1 MLFVH
6 FVFSK
11 SRFQGPAN
19 HCDKIVVT
27 VTLLEVIDRLD
38 FRRSL
43 VSGQFGEERGL
54 LSRTAAGNRAQVIE
68 GIPDKDCNFWGNEN
82 FHNLYDRL
90 LYERK
95 LKNGYLE
102 RHI

>member
-1 MLFVH
+1 MNENDLSSDNLICIITGAQPKAGTGHKMLFVH

-54 LSRTAAGNRAQVIE
+54 LSRTAAGNRA
-68 GIPDKDCNFWGNEN
+68 
-82 FHNLYDRL
+82 
-90 LYERK
+90 
-95 LKNGYLE
+95 
-102 RHI
+102 